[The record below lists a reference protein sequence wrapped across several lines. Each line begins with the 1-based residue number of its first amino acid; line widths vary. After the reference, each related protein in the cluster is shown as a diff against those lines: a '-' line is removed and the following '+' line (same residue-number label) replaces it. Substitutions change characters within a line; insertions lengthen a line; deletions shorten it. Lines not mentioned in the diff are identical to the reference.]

1 MNVFSRLFS
10 RIGRFF
16 VTLLSRDRERRA
28 AKPKDESSPLI
39 VVRIPPWRTYFAFGM
54 IVLGFLILAA
64 RAFYL
69 QVLTTDFLQR
79 QGEYRYARTVP
90 IASTRGEIVD
100 RNGVVLASSLP
111 VRSIWADPSFTL
123 KADEKDLKKLAATLD
138 MPYKTL
144 KQRLENPSSPHF
156 VYLAR
161 RESVSTAETV
171 RALGIPGIGI
181 TPEVRR
187 FYPDGP
193 VLAHIVGFT
202 DGANRGQ
209 EGVELAMDRVLRG
222 EEGVRRVIRDRFG
235 RVVDD
240 VWAIEAKPGKTVQL
254 SIDSR
259 IQFIAYDALNA
270 AVEKAGAKAGA
281 VVVVD
286 VETGEILA
294 LVNSPTYDP
303 NDKAGIQFDLVRN
316 RSLTDQFEP
325 GSTMKP
331 FAIAKALDMGIVK
344 PMTTIQT
351 APGKLTISGRT
362 IGDIHDYGLLT
373 VAEIVARSSNIGT
386 VKIAL
391 EIAPQVLGDLYTK
404 LGFGRPVSIGFPG
417 ATAGRLRP
425 AKTWRPIEQAT
436 ISYGHGVTVSLIQL
450 ARAYTALARN
460 GDVIDLTLYKRA
472 EGEVVKGE
480 QVYKPETARS
490 MRAMMMNTVRSGGTA
505 SIVKVAGYTV
515 AGKTG
520 TANKVENG
528 RYGEKT
534 VASFVGIIPAT
545 RPRFVIAVMID
556 EPKSSM
562 RFGGKAAGPVFNEV
576 AAGAL
581 RTMMVSPDF
590 DVAAQEALAKKKGGK
605 RS

>member
-54 IVLGFLILAA
+54 IVLGFFILAA